1 MKIKI
6 YTTPVCPWCQ
16 MAKDFFKEHQLEFE
30 EIDVSQ
36 NLEAAREMIQK
47 SGQTG
52 VPVIEI
58 GDKVISGFNRPL
70 IEEIL
75 GLGNEQDKQQK
86 KKSKPREYL
95 IIPPLK

>member
-75 GLGNEQDKQQK
+75 GLVNEQEKQQK
-86 KKSKPREYL
+86 
-95 IIPPLK
+95 

>member
-86 KKSKPREYL
+86 
-95 IIPPLK
+95 